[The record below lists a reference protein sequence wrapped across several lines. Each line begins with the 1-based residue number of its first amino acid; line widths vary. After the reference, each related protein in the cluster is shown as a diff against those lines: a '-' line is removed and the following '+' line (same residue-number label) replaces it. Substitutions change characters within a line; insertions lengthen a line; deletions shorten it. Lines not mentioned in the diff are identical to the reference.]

1 MPGSLTIDQSLVN
14 FIWLLLQIRL
24 LQKIVKCLK
33 LRNLVIIYSVRRQ
46 AARNQRP
53 VTTGG
58 YKVKLIAPSILSA
71 DFSKLGEEV
80 KAVEAAGADWIH
92 ADVMDGHFVPNITM
106 GPIIV
111 DAVRRV
117 TGLPIDVHLMIENPD
132 NYIAAFA
139 EAGASWISVQVETCI
154 HLNRTVQLIK
164 DSGARAGVVLNP
176 ATPVESLEWILDS
189 VEYVLIMSVNP
200 GFGGQSFI
208 PNALNKIEALRKRI
222 QDKGLSTLIE
232 VDGGVNEKTI
242 ADISAA
248 GADVFVAGSAI
259 FGSRDYQ
266 KTIQHFRSIIE
277 K

>member
-1 MPGSLTIDQSLVN
+1 M
-14 FIWLLLQIRL
+14 
-24 LQKIVKCLK
+24 
-33 LRNLVIIYSVRRQ
+33 
-46 AARNQRP
+46 
-53 VTTGG
+53 
-58 YKVKLIAPSILSA
+58 KLIAPSILSA

-139 EAGASWISVQVETCI
+139 EAGASWISVQVEACI

-176 ATPVESLEWILDS
+176 ATPVESLEWVLDS